1 MNKEKRKS
9 LLITVCVIVAAL
21 LVVGLAVYN
30 TLYNSGTV
38 QRSKVALK
46 SEHYS
51 VDGMMFSYFYNSQY
65 QNYASAFSYLGV
77 QQGVSLRNQDC
88 PYMTDGG
95 SWFDYLVS
103 LTRDYTKNMLTLCE
117 IGRENGNE
125 LTADDRAEIDG
136 QLDTLEDQAKT
147 AGYSLNE
154 YLRLMTGNAVKK
166 SDVKKC
172 MELTALAQKAYTQVM
187 DSFQYTDE
195 DLKAYADENADA
207 LKGVDLWSYQFNAAS
222 FRTYDDDGNP
232 VSTSAEEA
240 DAAKKAAEELSGA
253 ADGNAFES
261 SLRSILSGTGM
272 AAEDIDAAVEGA
284 KWTHFSTASLSSD
297 VKDWA
302 DNASAGDATVID
314 GESGDTFTTYLLT
327 KTAYLDDT
335 HARNVRHILFL
346 NTTYEDSTKADEVY
360 AEWEAAGFSEDKFIE
375 LCNEYSEDPG
385 SNEVGGLYEDV
396 TPGAMIDEF
405 DSWLFDAA
413 RKPGDHALIESE
425 QYGWHIMYYVGE
437 SDLVV
442 WETQAKEALKNQDY
456 SDLLAQ
462 RGESVTYNEKVAK
475 SMNA

>member
-1 MNKEKRKS
+1 
-9 LLITVCVIVAAL
+9 
-21 LVVGLAVYN
+21 
-30 TLYNSGTV
+30 
-38 QRSKVALK
+38 
-46 SEHYS
+46 
-51 VDGMMFSYFYNSQY
+51 
-65 QNYASAFSYLGV
+65 
-77 QQGVSLRNQDC
+77 
-88 PYMTDGG
+88 
-95 SWFDYLVS
+95 
-103 LTRDYTKNMLTLCE
+103 
-117 IGRENGNE
+117 
-125 LTADDRAEIDG
+125 
-136 QLDTLEDQAKT
+136 
-147 AGYSLNE
+147 
-154 YLRLMTGNAVKK
+154 VKK

-207 LKGVDLWSYQFNAAS
+207 LKGVDLWSYQFSAAS

-284 KWTHFSTASLSSD
+284 KQTHVSTASLSSD

-302 DNASAGDATVID
+302 DNASVGDATVID

-437 SDLVV
+437 SDRMV
-442 WETQAKEALKNQDY
+442 WMSQAEEALKNQDY
-456 SDLLAQ
+456 NDLLATKT
-462 RGESVTYNEKVAK
+462 ESISYNEKA
-475 SMNA
+475 ADAIYA

>member
-9 LLITVCVIVAAL
+9 LLITVGVIAAAL
-21 LVVGLAVYN
+21 LIVGLAVYN
-30 TLYNSGTV
+30 TLYNSGAV
-38 QRSKVALK
+38 QRGQVAVK

-65 QNYASAFSYLGV
+65 QSYASAFSYLGV
-77 QQGVSLRNQDC
+77 QQGVSLRNQEC

-103 LTRDYTKNMLTLCE
+103 TTRDYVKNMLTLCE
-117 IGRENGNE
+117 IGRDNGNE

-136 QLDTLEDQAKT
+136 QIATLEPQAKT
-147 AGYSLNE
+147 VGYGLNE

-187 DSFQYTDE
+187 DGFQYTDE
-195 DLKAYADENADA
+195 QLKTYAEENADA
-207 LKGVDLWSYQFNAAS
+207 LKGVDLYSYQFNAAS

-240 DAAKKAAEELSGA
+240 DAAKKAADELSGA
-253 ADGNAFES
+253 ADGNAFEA
-261 SLRSILSGTGM
+261 SLRSILAGTGM
-272 AAEDIDAAVEGA
+272 ADEDIDSAVAGA
-284 KWTHFSTASLSSD
+284 KAVHVAAGTLPSGVSE
-297 VKDWA
+297 WA
-302 DNASAGDATVID
+302 ESASAGDATVISED
-314 GESGDTFTTYLLT
+314 SGDAFTTYLLT
-327 KTAYLDDT
+327 KAAYLDDT

-346 NTTYEDSTKADEVY
+346 NTTYEDSSKADEVY
-360 AEWEAAGFSEDKFIE
+360 AEWEAAGFSEDKFVE
-375 LCNEYSEDPG
+375 LCGEYSEDPG

-437 SDLVV
+437 SDVVV
-442 WETQAKEALKNQDY
+442 WETQARDALKNQDY

-462 RGESVTYNEKVAK
+462 RGASVTYNEKVDK